1 MSNFKMNNQQLQGR
15 FYVDTYN
22 ANFHFHQCFRLISD
36 SHMKDSETPNYG
48 GPSFNAETPDTSKG
62 I

>member
-1 MSNFKMNNQQLQGR
+1 MSDFETNNQQPQGR

-22 ANFHFHQCFRLISD
+22 VNFHFHHGFRLISD
-36 SHMKDSETPNYG
+36 SHMKDSETPSYG
-48 GPSFNAETPDTSKG
+48 GPSFIAETQDTSKR